1 MTIHMSK
8 KNKILRLSVADGDSV
23 TKTEVP
29 LGTNNVV
36 RVHPEGLYDR
46 MGVPVWYLIPK
57 TIWEALLQ
65 TVWGNNDNLNIELR
79 ED

>member
-1 MTIHMSK
+1 MK

-23 TKTEVP
+23 TKTDVP
-29 LGTNNVV
+29 LGTKNCI
-36 RVHPEGLYDR
+36 RVHSEGQFDR
-46 MGVPVWYLIPK
+46 HGIAVWYNVPK

-65 TVWGNNDNLNIELR
+65 TVWGQNDNLNIELR